1 MTAINSKEYK
11 DRFGVASRRP
21 SVKELRDVSAELIE
35 PAYQL
40 LAYYVKSLCLA
51 YDAQPKE
58 KRTVIGLNEIFNQTE
73 LPGKVV
79 EDTGGET
86 ASSGGAESFARR
98 LFGGK

>member
-1 MTAINSKEYK
+1 MTAINNKEYK

-86 ASSGGAESFARR
+86 APSGGAESFARR
-98 LFGGK
+98 LFGK